1 MAQAFHPNITARGL
15 AAQLLATTSS
25 LEEARRELDLCLGIP
40 PSAAGRGP
48 RLVGPA
54 RHLGLLTAAAHADPA
69 VAVMAPRIPNLVRRE
84 GEYWTIAYEG
94 TLLRLRDGKG
104 LDYLGCLLRHPRREF
119 HVADLVQM
127 GRRDYEG
134 DPPEV
139 VPNPQRKHP
148 GAVTPDAHAGDV
160 LDARA
165 RAEYKERVTDL
176 LAELEEATASGDLGR
191 ASRARQEIELISEQ
205 LAAAYGLHGR
215 PRRAADPIER
225 LRKAVGNRIKAT
237 LAKIREQ
244 HASLALHL
252 ANTIRTGV
260 FCSYTPDR
268 PILWEF

>member
-1 MAQAFHPNITARGL
+1 MAHAFHPNVSARAL
-15 AAQLLATTSS
+15 AAQLLATTTR
-25 LEEARRELDLCLGIP
+25 LEEARRELNLFLGILARRDGWRQAE
-40 PSAAGRGP
+40 AA
-48 RLVGPA
+48 
-54 RHLGLLTAAAHADPA
+54 
-69 VAVMAPRIPNLVRRE
+69 LVRKE

-104 LDYLGCLLRHPRREF
+104 LDYLACLLRHPRQEF
-119 HVADLVQM
+119 HVADLVQI
-127 GRRDYEG
+127 GRRGHEAG
-134 DPPEV
+134 DL
-139 VPNPQRKHP
+139 P
-148 GAVTPDAHAGDV
+148 GAMPNADRNQEVTVTPDAHAGDV

-165 RAEYKERVTDL
+165 RAAYKGRVTDL
-176 LAELEEATASGDLGR
+176 RAELEEATESGDLGR

-244 HASLALHL
+244 HTSLALHL
-252 ANTIRTGV
+252 ANAIRTGV

-268 PILWEF
+268 PIPWEF

>member
-1 MAQAFHPNITARGL
+1 
-15 AAQLLATTSS
+15 
-25 LEEARRELDLCLGIP
+25 
-40 PSAAGRGP
+40 
-48 RLVGPA
+48 
-54 RHLGLLTAAAHADPA
+54 
-69 VAVMAPRIPNLVRRE
+69 
-84 GEYWTIAYEG
+84 
-94 TLLRLRDGKG
+94 LRLRDGKG

-127 GRRDYEG
+127 GRRDY
-134 DPPEV
+134 
-139 VPNPQRKHP
+139 
-148 GAVTPDAHAGDV
+148 TPDAHAGDV

-176 LAELEEATASGDLGR
+176 RAELEEATASGDLGR